1 MYKLF
6 IADDENIIIKGLKKL
21 LDWNSLNIEIAG
33 EAVNGRDAEEAILR
47 LKPDLAILD
56 IRMPVRTGLDI
67 LRRIKNEKIETR
79 VIFISA
85 HEDFGY
91 AREAL
96 ELGALNYLTKPT
108 NKEKL
113 QSSIEEALRQIDS
126 HAAAEEAMKRIFRM
140 EKDTL
145 IAQHEYGKKIMHEF
159 IKCQKNNQIKDI
171 LLFMDS
177 HYAEDITLE
186 KIAKKA
192 YMNPFYFSVYFKKNT
207 GVRFKDCLTRIRMEH
222 VLDILKQEDIETWE
236 LAERAGF
243 RDPRYFSG
251 LFKKIFGKTPMK
263 YKKEMKW

>member
-6 IADDENIIIKGLKKL
+6 IADDENIIVKGLKKL
-21 LDWNSLNIEIAG
+21 LDWPSLNIEIAG

-67 LRRIKNEKIETR
+67 LRTIKKEKIETR

-96 ELGALNYLTKPT
+96 ELGALNYLTKPA

-113 QSSIEEALRQIDS
+113 LSSVEEALRQIDAR
-126 HAAAEEAMKRIFRM
+126 AAAEEAMKKVFRM
-140 EKDTL
+140 EKAPISTHGYD
-145 IAQHEYGKKIMHEF
+145 KKIIHDF
-159 IKCQKNNQIKDI
+159 IKCQKNSQIKDI
-171 LLFMDS
+171 LLFMDA

-186 KIAKKA
+186 KIARKA
-192 YMNPFYFSVYFKKNT
+192 YMNPFYFSVYFKKNS

-222 VLDILKQEDIETWE
+222 ALDILKQEDIETWE
-236 LAERAGF
+236 LAERVGF

-251 LFKKIFGKTPMK
+251 LFKKIFGKTPVK
-263 YKKEMKW
+263 YKREMKW

>member
-21 LDWNSLNIEIAG
+21 LDWPSFNVEIAG

-56 IRMPVRTGLDI
+56 IRMPIRTGLDI
-67 LRRIKNEKIETR
+67 LRTIKKEKIETK

-108 NKEKL
+108 DKEKL
-113 QSSIEEALRQIDS
+113 KSSVEEALRQIEN
-126 HAAAEEAMKRIFRM
+126 HAIAQEAIKKVFRM
-140 EKDTL
+140 ERDTL
-145 IAQHEYGKKIMHEF
+145 ISKHEYGKEIISEF
-159 IKCQKNNQIKDI
+159 IKCQKNSQIRDI
-171 LLFMDS
+171 LLYMDT

-186 KIAKKA
+186 KIAKRA
-192 YMNPFYFSVYFKKNT
+192 YMNPFYFSVYFKKNS
-207 GVRFKDCLTRIRMEH
+207 GVHFKDCLTRIRMEH
-222 VLDILKQEDIETWE
+222 AINILGEEDIETWE
-236 LAERAGF
+236 LAERVGF
-243 RDPRYFSG
+243 KDSRYFSG
-251 LFKKIFGKTPMK
+251 LFKKLFGKTPVK
-263 YKKEMKW
+263 YKQEINR